1 MKQLLRIDASMRH
14 TDSVSRSLAD
24 QFIQSAQSQT
34 NIQVIHRDLTEGL
47 PFIDEQWITANF
59 TDKEQ
64 RTLQQEQRLALSDTL
79 IKELEAVDTVLI
91 ALPIY
96 NFGVPA
102 ALKAW
107 IDLVARAQKTFRYT
121 QNGPVG
127 LLKDKKAI
135 IIITSGGTAVGS
147 DIDFAT
153 DYLRHVLG
161 FLGIH
166 DIRIIA
172 ADQLMQNAERA
183 SSIAH
188 QNIETTVNTLVT

>member
-14 TDSVSRSLAD
+14 TDSVSRALAD

-166 DIRIIA
+166 DVRIIA

>member
-166 DIRIIA
+166 DVRIIA